1 MAYTEAPMSESRD
14 FADSAPDVLCLREMP
29 FLGKRS
35 TFTVTPVE
43 VIAARLGSHSAGG
56 ETHEHTR

>member
-1 MAYTEAPMSESRD
+1 MSESRD